1 MQPEFHW
8 KSLEI
13 NHIHDKNVNP
23 NVNNDFSPWNFYS
36 FICSMHT
43 PNRNTKFSISQ
54 IQRIIPTTTTHALQ
68 TWTWP
73 LHFHRPETNWNCAH
87 TMNNSIECHQ
97 TIFMHND
104 EKWSTN
110 KSRKTIA
117 NAHFDSNTQTT
128 SITPTTMNIHSKF
141 HTINGHG
148 TCTECEFKKTLPNP
162 KGFQIYPPPSTPPEP
177 APPDNNIGPSMMR
190 QFKGNLVSASQSS
203 LDDITCKLWTNE
215 QKKKKKH
222 KKFITQ

>member
-1 MQPEFHW
+1 MGIKIVQPEFHW

-73 LHFHRPETNWNCAH
+73 LHFHRPDTNWNCAH

-117 NAHFDSNTQTT
+117 NAHFESNTQTT
-128 SITPTTMNIHSKF
+128 SITTMNIHSKF

-148 TCTECEFKKTLPNP
+148 TCTECEF
-162 KGFQIYPPPSTPPEP
+162 
-177 APPDNNIGPSMMR
+177 
-190 QFKGNLVSASQSS
+190 
-203 LDDITCKLWTNE
+203 
-215 QKKKKKH
+215 
-222 KKFITQ
+222 